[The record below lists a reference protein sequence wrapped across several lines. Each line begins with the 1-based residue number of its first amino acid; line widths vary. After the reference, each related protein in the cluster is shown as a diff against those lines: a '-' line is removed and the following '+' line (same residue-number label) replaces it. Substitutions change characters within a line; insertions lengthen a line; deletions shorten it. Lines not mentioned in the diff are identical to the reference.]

1 LQSLLLTKAIR
12 SLRII
17 FMQPNQVTSE
27 HCEIWLDYN
36 QEYCDKIEGFLTK
49 YE

>member
-1 LQSLLLTKAIR
+1 MGKDIYDALPESNREIWT
-12 SLRII
+12 
-17 FMQPNQVTSE
+17 VEDSE

-36 QEYCDKIEGFLTK
+36 QEYRDKIEGFLTK